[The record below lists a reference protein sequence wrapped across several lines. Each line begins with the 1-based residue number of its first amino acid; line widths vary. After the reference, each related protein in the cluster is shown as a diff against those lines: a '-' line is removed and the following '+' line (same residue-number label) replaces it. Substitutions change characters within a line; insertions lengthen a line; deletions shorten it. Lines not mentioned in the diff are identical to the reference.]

1 VSVGLA
7 LDDRKHECAR
17 VGVADVSICA
27 SAGAGAF
34 CASQTLRTGNGPG
47 RGTSATLVTP
57 GTRANAN
64 LTTPCILGHLMLA
77 WVQVAAS
84 PLLRGYDTL
93 LSCLRAGPFKNAG
106 KRSMLG
112 DSRSRAVTIG

>member
-7 LDDRKHECAR
+7 LGGRKHECAR
-17 VGVADVSICA
+17 VHVRVADVSICA
-27 SAGAGAF
+27 SAGAGVF
-34 CASQTLRTGNGPG
+34 CASQTLRTRNGPG

-57 GTRANAN
+57 GTGANAN
-64 LTTPCILGHLMLA
+64 LTTPCILGRLMLA

-93 LSCLRAGPFKNAG
+93 LPCLRAGPFQERG
-106 KRSMLG
+106 
-112 DSRSRAVTIG
+112 